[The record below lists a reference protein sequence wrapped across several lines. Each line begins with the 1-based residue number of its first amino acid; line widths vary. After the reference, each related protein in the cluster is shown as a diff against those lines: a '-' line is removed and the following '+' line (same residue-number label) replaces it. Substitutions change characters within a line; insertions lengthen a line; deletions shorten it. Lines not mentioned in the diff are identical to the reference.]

1 MLEHDPLIS
10 EYEHEK
16 FRPREAD
23 ALQTLRKV
31 ASLVKPIM
39 RQRGWKVGILTE
51 FWPPEKNLLG
61 LNWNKGQKIC
71 LRLRY
76 PHDERQFIPLEEV
89 VDTMLHEYEYL
100 PLSTPIVNT
109 IISILT
115 KTSLPSVDSA
125 ILSMARTTNHST
137 SFGTSCVPST
147 NSSSEKATQV
157 KVFSLPATNL
167 EGAVFPD
174 TKPSAAPASPRKN
187 AAR

>member
-1 MLEHDPLIS
+1 MVIHKQFHSFPLFLYAYSILSYISPVFPRQSTLINPEISVAKMREHDPVVS

-16 FRPREAD
+16 FRPREAE

-76 PHDERQFIPLEEV
+76 PYDERQFLPLEDV
-89 VDTMLHEYEYL
+89 VDTMLHE
-100 PLSTPIVNT
+100 
-109 IISILT
+109 
-115 KTSLPSVDSA
+115 
-125 ILSMARTTNHST
+125 
-137 SFGTSCVPST
+137 
-147 NSSSEKATQV
+147 
-157 KVFSLPATNL
+157 
-167 EGAVFPD
+167 
-174 TKPSAAPASPRKN
+174 
-187 AAR
+187 